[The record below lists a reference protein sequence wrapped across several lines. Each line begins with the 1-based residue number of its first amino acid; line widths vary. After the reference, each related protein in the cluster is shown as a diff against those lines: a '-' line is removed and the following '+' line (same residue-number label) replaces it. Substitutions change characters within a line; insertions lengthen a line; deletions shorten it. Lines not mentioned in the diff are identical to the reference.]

1 MLLRMIYNN
10 YQSKLKMSQVA
21 QAQQS
26 NQVSESQN
34 GTATTESYVGQ
45 IKWFNN
51 RIGYGFITIISEST
65 RRGED
70 IFVHQQHITP
80 KTSEYRSLQQGEYVS
95 FQLGNPDTD
104 SESAKHANQA
114 INVTGVFGGSLMCDQ
129 ITRRNGPNTPETSSS
144 QEETRNSSA
153 QGSRFPRREVPFR
166 ETPAR
171 DGPHYSRGG
180 SRGASRGASRGG
192 AGFSTGRPPRQNPSS

>member
-1 MLLRMIYNN
+1 
-10 YQSKLKMSQVA
+10 MSQTA
-21 QAQQS
+21 QSQQT

-34 GTATTESYVGQ
+34 GTVTNESYVGQ

-95 FQLGNPDTD
+95 FQLGNPDTN
-104 SESAKHANQA
+104 SESAKHATQA

-129 ITRRNGPNTPETSSS
+129 LTRRSGHNNSENSQSHEESRNTSE
-144 QEETRNSSA
+144 
-153 QGSRFPRREVPFR
+153 QGSRFPRR
-166 ETPAR
+166 
-171 DGPHYSRGG
+171 DGPQFSRGESRVTPRGG
-180 SRGASRGASRGG
+180 SRGGARGG
-192 AGFSTGRPPRQNPSS
+192 FSSNRPPRQNTSS